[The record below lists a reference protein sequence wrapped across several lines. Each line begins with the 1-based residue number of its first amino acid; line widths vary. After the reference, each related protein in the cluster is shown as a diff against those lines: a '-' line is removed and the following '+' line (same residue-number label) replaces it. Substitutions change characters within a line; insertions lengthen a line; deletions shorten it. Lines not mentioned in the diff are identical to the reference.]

1 MRETQ
6 AIIDRVSR
14 LNDHYQRLHLS
25 VENLAGEIKPG
36 HSLLARRD
44 TREWEPYLRQRWWPS
59 TINPAGSAF
68 SVDLSTDIS
77 YQPGEVI
84 HLLGLV
90 GEPFR
95 HRRTL
100 RHVLLL
106 AVDTPPLPLL
116 LSIPFLLSNS
126 ISVTLVI
133 SGTGLD
139 YPARLLPPEVEVI
152 QADDE
157 LNWANQVMTVGLA
170 DQVFVVVNPDRE
182 TERMEAVWKVFQQ
195 RRAEVPKLY
204 LFGVMQS
211 PIPCGVGACQAC
223 LLALKEG
230 LVTMCTEGP
239 SIDLTLMGWG

>member
-6 AIIDRVSR
+6 AIIDRVSL
-14 LNDHYQRLHLS
+14 LNEHFQRLHLS

-44 TREWEPYLRQRWWPS
+44 TREWEPYLRPRWWPS
-59 TINPAGSAF
+59 SINPATNSF
-68 SVDLSTDIS
+68 SVDLPTSTT
-77 YQPGEVI
+77 YQQGEI
-84 HLLGLV
+84 IGLLGLV

-126 ISVTLVI
+126 INVTLVI
-133 SGTGLD
+133 SGSGLD
-139 YPARLLPPEVEVI
+139 YPTKLLPPEVEVI
-152 QADDE
+152 QADDQ
-157 LNWANQVMTVGLA
+157 LNWSNQVMTVGLA
-170 DQVFVVVNPDRE
+170 DQVFVTVNPDRE
-182 TERMEAVWKVFQQ
+182 LERMETVWKVFHE

-230 LVTMCTEGP
+230 LTTLCIEGP
-239 SIDLTLMGWG
+239 AVDLTMMGWG